1 MDAIS
6 TDLITRAEAFAREVH
21 ARQTRKGE
29 AAEPYV
35 THLETVVALLRAAD
49 MPAETIAAGW
59 LHDTIEDGHEHG
71 YPVTLHDLAE
81 RFGWPVAAI
90 VAEVSDEKLIPKALR
105 KDLQVRHAPRASAAA
120 RAVKLADKVSNLR
133 AILES
138 PPGGWDHG
146 RKVEY
151 FGWAA
156 RVAAGCRGVS
166 PVLDEAFD
174 RAYREGLRWLAET
187 A

>member
-1 MDAIS
+1 M
-6 TDLITRAEAFAREVH
+6 DLISRAEAFAREVH
-21 ARQTRKGE
+21 ASQTRKGE
-29 AAEPYV
+29 AAEPYII
-35 THLETVVALLRAAD
+35 HLEDVAALLVSAAA
-49 MPAETIAAGW
+49 PVETIAAGW

-90 VAEVSDEKLIPKALR
+90 VAEVSDDKAIPKALR
-105 KDLQVRHAPRASAAA
+105 KDLQIRHAPRASAAA
-120 RAVKLADKVSNLR
+120 RMVKLADKISNLR
-133 AILES
+133 AIIAS
-138 PPGGWDHG
+138 PPAGWQHG

-156 RVAAGCRGVS
+156 RVAAGCRGVA
-166 PVLDEAFD
+166 PVLDEAFA

>member
-1 MDAIS
+1 MN
-6 TDLITRAEAFAREVH
+6 LIIRAEAFAREVH

-29 AAEPYV
+29 AAEPYI
-35 THLETVVALLRAAD
+35 THLEDVAALLTAAAA
-49 MPAETIAAGW
+49 PAETIAAGW

-71 YPVTLHDLAE
+71 FPVTLHDLAE

-90 VAEVSDEKLIPKALR
+90 VAEVSDEKAIPKALR
-105 KDLQVRHAPRASAAA
+105 KDLQIRHAPRASPAA
-120 RAVKLADKVSNLR
+120 RMVKLADKISNLR
-133 AILES
+133 ALIAS
-138 PPGGWDHG
+138 PPAGWEHG

-156 RVAAGCRGVS
+156 RVAAGCRGVA
-166 PVLDEAFD
+166 PVLDEAFE
-174 RAYREGLRWLAET
+174 RAYREGLRRLAET

>member
-1 MDAIS
+1 M
-6 TDLITRAEAFAREVH
+6 DLILRAEAFAREVH
-21 ARQTRKGE
+21 ARQTRKGA
-29 AAEPYV
+29 AAEPYII
-35 THLETVVALLRAAD
+35 HLEDVAALLTAAAAT
-49 MPAETIAAGW
+49 AETIAAGW

-71 YPVTLHDLAE
+71 CPVTLHDLAA

-90 VAEVSDEKLIPKALR
+90 VAEVTDDKLVPKALR
-105 KDLQVRHAPRASAAA
+105 KDLQIRHAPRASPPA
-120 RAVKLADKVSNLR
+120 RMVKLADKVSNLR
-133 AILES
+133 ALIAS
-138 PPGGWDHG
+138 PPAGWEHG

-166 PVLDEAFD
+166 PVLDEAFE

>member
-1 MDAIS
+1 M
-6 TDLITRAEAFAREVH
+6 DLIVRAEAFARQVH

-29 AAEPYV
+29 AGEPYI
-35 THLETVVALLRAAD
+35 THLEDVAVLLKAAE
-49 MPAETIAAGW
+49 AAIETIAAGW

-71 YPVTLHDLAE
+71 YPVTLHDLVE

-105 KDLQVRHAPRASAAA
+105 KDLQIRHAPRASPPA
-120 RAVKLADKVSNLR
+120 RMVKLADKISNLR
-133 AILES
+133 AIIDS
-138 PPGGWDHG
+138 PPAGWEHG

-156 RVAAGCRGVS
+156 RVAVGCRGVA
-166 PVLDEAFD
+166 PTLDEAFD
-174 RAYREGLRWLAET
+174 QVYREGLRWLAET

>member
-1 MDAIS
+1 M
-6 TDLITRAEAFAREVH
+6 DLIARAEAFAREVH
-21 ARQTRKGE
+21 ARQTRKAA

-35 THLETVVALLRAAD
+35 THLEDVVALLRSAAAT
-49 MPAETIAAGW
+49 AEIIAAGW
-59 LHDTIEDGHEHG
+59 LHDTVEDGHEHG
-71 YPVTLHDLAE
+71 HPVTLHDLAE

-90 VAEVSDEKLIPKALR
+90 VAEVSDEKAIPKALR
-105 KDLQVRHAPRASAAA
+105 KDLQIRHAPRASPAA
-120 RAVKLADKVSNLR
+120 RMVKLADKISNLR
-133 AILES
+133 ALIAS
-138 PPGGWDHG
+138 PPAGWEHG

-166 PVLDEAFD
+166 PELDEAFA
-174 RAYREGLRWLAET
+174 RAYRDGLRRLAET